1 MTKYFAALAAALV
14 VVACGGG
21 DSSGPKQAT
30 VASISLSQGPQ
41 TLFVGTTLVV
51 TATPKDGSGNA
62 LTGRTATW
70 TSSNSSVASVTNGSI
85 TALSPGTATITVTI
99 DGRTATIDIT
109 VQLAPVASVSV
120 TPVATSVLV
129 GGTTQLT
136 VTVKDANGNVL
147 TGRTVTW
154 SSSDES
160 KVRVSATG
168 VVTGVALGSATITAT
183 SEGKSGTSTVYVTD
197 GTPPV
202 VTSVSPDTI
211 TPGISVTINGT
222 GFSPNPGQ
230 NSVTVAGV
238 PVTVTAASTTQLTL
252 LIPATMPCQATQ
264 EVSVIVTTA
273 DGVSSAQK
281 TLKVA
286 IQRSLTVGQAL
297 LLTNFS
303 DISCNELSQTGG
315 RYIVSVYSTARDPNT
330 SAQFELKGNA
340 APSGSPSIKAIVS
353 APAARTTQSAGLAGV
368 MGSEARAKIERDSQA
383 IKQHGQMLAYDRQI
397 LRTHRAQFRARANTA
412 FRSTLP
418 LGSSAG
424 TSSGISASTF
434 APVPLTVGAM
444 TTLKVRAMN
453 SCTTYDTVRA
463 RVVYVGT
470 KSVVL
475 EDSVGVLA
483 RTMDADLIAVGK
495 DFDDVMYPILTTN
508 FGDPLKV
515 DSQTD
520 NNGRIIM
527 LFTPQVNSR
536 GSGLQGFVSACD
548 FFPPNDPQQPLPA
561 SNLAEVFYARVPTT
575 ATGSYLN
582 PSTLPGWRANMRGT
596 IIHESK
602 HITAY
607 AEKLSDPNGET
618 FEESWLEE
626 GTAQMAT
633 EFYARTKYTGASW
646 KSNAPYATTVYCDF
660 HPTAGGACNH
670 GQFLMGD
677 HFLEVYRYYQ
687 ANETKSYLSPGSA
700 DITIYGSAWE
710 FARWVTDQY
719 ATTEPGF
726 LKPLISET
734 HLTGLDN
741 IENKTGHLYPEL
753 NGFFTLSLLADDY
766 PGFTAPSGAKYTFP
780 SWNVPDI
787 MAGLASE
794 HLTVGGIA
802 VDDPTPLNTHIVS
815 FGSFDVTVPT
825 LVGGSGSL
833 FDLSGTQAGKQLLEL
848 REGSGTLAPETPLRL
863 AILRVQ

>member
-1 MTKYFAALAAALV
+1 MPKYIAALAAAVL

-30 VASISLSQGPQ
+30 VASVTLSQPSQ

-51 TATPKDGSGNA
+51 TATPKDGSGNS
-62 LTGRTATW
+62 LTGRPATW
-70 TSSNSSVASVTNGSI
+70 TSSNSSIASVTNGSI
-85 TALSPGTATITVTI
+85 TALSPGSATITATVEGKTATIE
-99 DGRTATIDIT
+99 IT

-136 VTVKDANGNVL
+136 ATVKDANGNVL

-197 GTPPV
+197 GTPPIV
-202 VTSVSPDTI
+202 ASVSPDTL
-211 TPGISVTINGT
+211 TAGISATINGT

-238 PVTVTAASTTQLTL
+238 PVTVTAASLTQLTIL
-252 LIPATMPCQATQ
+252 LPTPMPCQATQ

-281 TLKVA
+281 PLKVA

-303 DISCNELSQTGG
+303 DITCNELSQTGG
-315 RYIVSVYSTARDPNT
+315 RYIVSVYSTAREPGT
-330 SAQFELKGNA
+330 TAQFELKGSSV
-340 APSGSPSIKAIVS
+340 PGGSPSIRTTVS
-353 APAARTTQSAGLAGV
+353 GPAARSTPSVGLASV
-368 MGSEARAKIERDSQA
+368 MASEVRAKIERDAQA
-383 IKQHGQMLAYDRQI
+383 MKQHSQLLEQDRKMFQ
-397 LRTHRAQFRARANTA
+397 RNRAAFRARYA
-412 FRSTLP
+412 RSTSI
-418 LGSSAG
+418 LGGA
-424 TSSGISASTF
+424 SASAAASSSVSSLATT
-434 APVPLTVGAM
+434 PIPLTVGAM
-444 TTLKVRAMN
+444 TSLRVRQIGTNTCSTYN
-453 SCTTYDTVRA
+453 SIRA

-470 KSVVL
+470 KGVVL
-475 EDSVGVLA
+475 EDSVGALA
-483 RTMDADLIAVGK
+483 RTMDADLIAVGQE
-495 DFDDVMYPILTTN
+495 FDNVMYPILTTY

-515 DSQTD
+515 DAETD
-520 NNGRIIM
+520 NNGKVVM
-527 LFTPQVNSR
+527 LFTPQVNSQ
-536 GSGLQGFVSACD
+536 SAGLQGFVSACD
-548 FFPPNDPQQPLPA
+548 FAPPTEPGYES
-561 SNLAEVFYARVPTT
+561 SNYGEFFYARVPTA
-575 ATGSYLN
+575 ATGSFLN

-596 IIHESK
+596 IIHEVK

-607 AEKLSDPNGET
+607 AEKLSDPTAET
-618 FEESWLEE
+618 LEENWLEE
-626 GTAQMAT
+626 GTAQMAI

-646 KSNAPYATTVYCDF
+646 KSNARYATTVYCDF

-677 HFLEVYRYYQ
+677 HFLETYRYYQ
-687 ANETKSYLSPGSA
+687 ANETKSYLSSGFQ

-719 ATTEPGF
+719 AATEAGF
-726 LKPLISET
+726 LKALIQES

-753 NGFFTLSLLADDY
+753 NGYFTLSLLADDY
-766 PGFTAPSGAKYTFP
+766 AGFSAPNGAKYTFP

-787 MAGLASE
+787 MAGLAGE
-794 HLTVGGIA
+794 HLTLGGVAI
-802 VDDPTPLNTHIVS
+802 DDPSPLNTHNVS

-833 FDLSGTQAGKQLLEL
+833 FDISGVQAGKQLLEL
-848 REGSGTLAPETPLRL
+848 RDGSGTLAPETPLRL

>member
-1 MTKYFAALAAALV
+1 MPKYIAALAAAVL

-30 VASISLSQGPQ
+30 VASVTLSQPSQ

-51 TATPKDGSGNA
+51 TATPKDGSGNS

-85 TALSPGTATITVTI
+85 TALSPGTATITATI
-99 DGRTATIDIT
+99 DGRTATIEIT

-136 VTVKDANGNVL
+136 ATVKDANGNVL

-168 VVTGVALGSATITAT
+168 VATGVALGSATITAT

-211 TPGISVTINGT
+211 TPGVSMTIDGT
-222 GFSPNPGQ
+222 GFSPNPGE

-238 PVTVTAASTTQLTL
+238 PVTVTAASTTQLTV
-252 LIPATMPCQATQ
+252 LIPTSMPCQATQ
-264 EVSVIVTTA
+264 LVSVIVTTA
-273 DGVSSAQK
+273 SGVSSAQK
-281 TLKVA
+281 ALKVA

-297 LLTNFS
+297 LLTNFA
-303 DISCNELSQTGG
+303 DIGCNELSQTGG
-315 RYIVSVYSTARDPNT
+315 RYIVSVYSTARDPGT
-330 SAQFELKGNA
+330 TAQFELKGSA
-340 APSGSPSIKAIVS
+340 VPSGLPSIRTTVS
-353 APAARTTQSAGLAGV
+353 APAARSTPSVGLAGV
-368 MGSEARAKIERDSQA
+368 MASEVRAKIERDAQA
-383 IKQHGQMLAYDRQI
+383 MKQHGQMLAYDRQI
-397 LRTHRAQFRARANTA
+397 LRAHRAQFHSQAAA
-412 FRSTLP
+412 SFRSTLP
-418 LGSSAG
+418 LGSSGASASAVSAG
-424 TSSGISASTF
+424 TVM
-434 APVPLTVGAM
+434 PVPLTVGAM

-453 SCTTYDTVRA
+453 SCSTYDTVRA

-475 EDSVGVLA
+475 EDSLGALA
-483 RTMDADLIAVGK
+483 RTMDSDLVAVGQE
-495 DFDDVMYPILTTN
+495 FDNVMYPILTTN

-520 NNGRIIM
+520 NNGRILM

-607 AEKLSDPNGET
+607 AEKLSDPAAET

-646 KSNAPYATTVYCDF
+646 KSNATYATTVYCDF

-670 GQFLMGD
+670 GQFLMAD

-687 ANETKSYLSPGSA
+687 ANETKSYLSPGNQ

-710 FARWVTDQY
+710 FARWATDQY
-719 ATTEPGF
+719 ATTEPAF
-726 LKPLISET
+726 LKALVQET
-734 HLTGLDN
+734 HLSGLDN
-741 IENKTGHLYPEL
+741 VENKTGHLYPEL
-753 NGFFTLSLLADDY
+753 NGYFTLSLLADDY
-766 PGFTAPSGAKYTFP
+766 PGFSTPNGAKYTFP

-787 MAGLASE
+787 MAGLAGE
-794 HLTVGGIA
+794 HLTVGGVA
-802 VDDPTPLNTHIVS
+802 VDDPTPLNTHNVS
-815 FGSFDVTVPT
+815 FGAFDVTVPT

-833 FDLSGTQAGKQLLEL
+833 FDISGAQGGKQLLEL